1 MKYSNVYSHWLFD
14 EIKSGKKVY
23 ALDRKLRKVVLVNEL
38 TADQLVAVMHSDE
51 EETTRYEFWYEETE
65 VTEVTEE
72 TEENK
77 ND

>member
-23 ALDRKLRKVVLVNEL
+23 ALDRKFRKVVLVNEL
-38 TADQLVAVMHSDE
+38 TADQLVAVMHSDKE
-51 EETTRYEFWYEETE
+51 EPTRYEFWYEETE
-65 VTEVTEE
+65 VTEE